1 MNARPF
7 LRRPNSDMKGES
19 VKQAERE
26 CRRIALSHYENFLVA
41 SVLLPRR
48 LKQPFYNVYAFCRTA
63 DDLADESA
71 TPALALNALSQCQT
85 SLDATFAG
93 NPPAGI
99 FTALANTIEQFR
111 LNKQPFDD
119 LLDAFRQDQQKTRY
133 QTTRELLDYCRRSAN
148 PVGRIVLKLAAVDA
162 DVADLERSDQIC
174 TGLQLANFWQDVARD
189 YAIGR
194 IYLPQSELR
203 TLGVSEERFA
213 EMIQQRSTLPEL
225 KTLIQAEC
233 DRAQTCFDL
242 GAPLCDHVPK
252 WLGRNLRL
260 FVGGGR
266 ATLEAIRAIDFDVIR
281 IRPRVSKGTQAGL
294 ILRSLI
300 GR

>member
-1 MNARPF
+1 
-7 LRRPNSDMKGES
+7 MKGDS

-63 DDLADESA
+63 DDLADESK
-71 TPALALNALSQCQT
+71 TPAAAVQALAQCQM

-93 NPPAGI
+93 HPPAGI
-99 FTALANTIEQFR
+99 FMALAKTIEQFR
-111 LNKQPFDD
+111 LDKQPFDD
-119 LLDAFRQDQQKTRY
+119 LLDAFLQDQRKTRY

-203 TLGVSEERFA
+203 AMGVNEQRFA

-233 DRAQTCFDL
+233 DRAHTYFDR
-242 GAPLCDHVPK
+242 GVPLCDHVPK
-252 WLGRNLRL
+252 WLGRNLQL

-281 IRPRVSKGTQAGL
+281 TRPRVSKRTQVGL

-300 GR
+300 SR

>member
-1 MNARPF
+1 
-7 LRRPNSDMKGES
+7 MKGDS

-71 TPALALNALSQCQT
+71 TPALALQALERCQT

-93 NPPAGI
+93 HPPAGI

-111 LNKQPFDD
+111 LEKQAFDD

-133 QTTRELLDYCRRSAN
+133 ESFDELLDYCRRSAN
-148 PVGRIVLKLAAVDA
+148 PVGRIVLKLAAADTDA
-162 DVADLERSDQIC
+162 ADLERSDQIC

-194 IYLPQSELR
+194 IYIPQSELR
-203 TLGVSEERFA
+203 TWGVSEDMFA

-225 KTLIQAEC
+225 KALIKAEC
-233 DRAQTCFDL
+233 DRARTYFDR
-242 GAPLCDHVPK
+242 GEPLCDHVPK

-260 FVGGGR
+260 IVGGGR

-281 IRPRVSKGTQAGL
+281 MRPRVSKATQAGL